1 MSYLYIL
8 YCIQILIIVLYNV
21 SVKLYNNKEFF
32 YLSGRDTSLNIS
44 ELSKLPL
51 DDIDEWGQY
60 VNIELI

>member
-1 MSYLYIL
+1 MAYLYIL
-8 YCIQILIIVLYNV
+8 YCVQILIIVLYNV
-21 SVKLYNNKEFF
+21 SVKLYNNKELF
-32 YLSGRDTSLNIS
+32 YLSGRDDSLNIS

>member
-21 SVKLYNNKEFF
+21 SVKLYNNKELF

>member
-1 MSYLYIL
+1 MDYLYIL

-21 SVKLYNNKEFF
+21 SVKLYNNNEFF

-51 DDIDEWGQY
+51 DDVDEWGQY